1 MSKQVNQKAMNEMQV
16 VLRTCNTPSLLIA
29 EVAKVIARHGAK
41 EEVVKEFPNGLVR
54 VEVLDSA
61 GLLVGEYTRAK

>member
-1 MSKQVNQKAMNEMQV
+1 MKQVNQKAMNEMLA
-16 VLRTCNTPSLLIA
+16 VLNTCNTPNAIISGIA
-29 EVAKVIARHGAK
+29 QVVARYGAT

-54 VEVLDSA
+54 VEVLDKD